1 MVISLVVAAYFT
13 WVHDA
18 LAASPAA
25 LVPELL
31 AWQKLVWGTAITTL
45 GWLASAW
52 LLPPEKRE
60 VLEAFVKQTGVS
72 GAGWRGYG
80 AATGGAS
87 VGRGLAQAFLGCVA
101 VYGALM
107 ATGSFLYGHGLGA
120 GMLAALALAA
130 AGGVLLLHRKD

>member
-1 MVISLVVAAYFT
+1 MVISLIVAAYFM

-31 AWQKLVWGTAITTL
+31 AWQKLVWGTAITTF

-72 GAGWRGYG
+72 GPGWRGYG
-80 AATGGAS
+80 SATNGSS

-107 ATGSFLYGHGLGA
+107 ATGSFLYGHGLRA
-120 GMLAALALAA
+120 GMLAAVALAA
-130 AGGVLLLHRKD
+130 AGGVFFLHRKD